1 MINRKKKRDYSEI
14 EELLSDNKKA
24 TEIFKRIQKREEQAR
39 KKITFGCSH
48 HAYGNYFRNTGF
60 GFLYVCKRTAG
71 NCRDLSFD
79 SYVPFRLCNTI
90 FTRKRKNTFRYPSI
104 LNEFDFINS
113 ILKEEGKCEETEVI
127 QSGEQQYIEVHNG
140 KDMQLVCIDD
150 GSIRKKIASC
160 LVCYYKNIELSCDY
174 DCIFVKDMYRIFVK
188 YQEQTEPKLLK
199 ENVQW
204 G

>member
-24 TEIFKRIQKREEQAR
+24 TEIFKRIQKREEQAQ
-39 KKITFGCSH
+39 KKSLLVALIMLMGIILGILVLVFCMYANVLLEIVGISLLILM
-48 HAYGNYFRNTGF
+48 
-60 GFLYVCKRTAG
+60 FLFVCVIPY
-71 NCRDLSFD
+71 L
-79 SYVPFRLCNTI
+79 LE
-90 FTRKRKNTFRYPSI
+90 KRKNTFRYPSI